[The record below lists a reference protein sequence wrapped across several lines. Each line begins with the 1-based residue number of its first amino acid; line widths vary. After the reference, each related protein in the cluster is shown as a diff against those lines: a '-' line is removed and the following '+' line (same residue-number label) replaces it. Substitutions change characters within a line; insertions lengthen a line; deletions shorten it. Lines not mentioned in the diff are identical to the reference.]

1 MKRRYFLQSSV
12 LAAAAAA
19 ASPTLLTS
27 CAKSGPAPAAAVYAR
42 PLHIVYA
49 NTGGLALPYD
59 EATLLSAFAQVT
71 TGLTAVTPFFLN
83 VADPT
88 RYQSIIAKLQ
98 AQQITII
105 PGVGGDTSQGP
116 LNSPTYQAMA
126 QAHRAYTSYI
136 RLENAQGFVD
146 TYGAADVQG
155 MVTYLTGTLG
165 YAHVMLNPWP
175 KDKASGAALAFADGA
190 VDASFNQ
197 VQCAFDHTSYQ
208 LLPDPTN
215 WLVNLV
221 AINRIL
227 AAKPSC
233 AIVVNY
239 ESAPEHQVLANLEQ
253 AQPGSSIPAMQ
264 LTATQCLTSKGAL
277 HWCPPFTRIY
287 DPIKLGT
294 WNWMASQLS
303 KAT

>member
-1 MKRRYFLQSSV
+1 ML
-12 LAAAAAA
+12 AAAAA
-19 ASPTLLTS
+19 ASPALLAS
-27 CAKSGPAPAAAVYAR
+27 CAKSSPPPSGPGSVYAR

-49 NTGGLALPYD
+49 NSGGLALSYD
-59 EATLLSAFAQVT
+59 EATLLQAFAQVT

-83 VADPT
+83 VATPT
-88 RYQSIIAKLQ
+88 RYQSIIDKLQ

-105 PGVGGDTSQGP
+105 PGVGGDPSQGP
-116 LNSPTYQAMA
+116 LNSPAYQAMA

-146 TYGAADVQG
+146 TYGATDVQG

-175 KDKASGAALAFADGA
+175 KDASGAALAFAGGA
-190 VDASFNQ
+190 VEASFNQ
-197 VQCAFDHTSYQ
+197 VQCNFDHTSYQ
-208 LLPDPTN
+208 LQPDPTN

-221 AINRIL
+221 AVNRIL

-233 AIVVNY
+233 AILVNY
-239 ESAPEHQVLANLEQ
+239 ESAPEHQVLVALER
-253 AQPGSSIPAMQ
+253 AQSGSSIPALQ
-264 LTATQCLTSKGAL
+264 VTATQCLNSNGTL
-277 HWCPPFTRIY
+277 HWCPPFTKIY
-287 DPIKLGT
+287 DSIQLGT
-294 WNWMASQLS
+294 WNWIASQLS